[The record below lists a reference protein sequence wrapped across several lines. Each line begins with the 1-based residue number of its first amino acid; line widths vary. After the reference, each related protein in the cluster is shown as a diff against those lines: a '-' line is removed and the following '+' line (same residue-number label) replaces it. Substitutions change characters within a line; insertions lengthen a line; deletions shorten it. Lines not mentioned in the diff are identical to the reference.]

1 MNKTAI
7 KNFAVWA
14 RNKLIADITYKA
26 GLIGV
31 SEKGIAQPLPQSTK
45 DLQFFDIGTK
55 DYAQVAGSDI
65 EQRNALVRAIQDK
78 ERTSDYKT
86 AFKAVVEEVAYTWFN
101 RLIAIRF
108 MEVNE
113 YLPSRIR
120 VLSSENPAK
129 NEPDFVTTPF
139 DTDMEFTMAEQ
150 DRIMQLKDE
159 NKLDELFRMLFIKQ
173 CNKLHEIL
181 PELFEET
188 NNYTE
193 LLLSISFTDNE
204 GIVYHLVHDISEDDF
219 NIEKEGQVEIIGW
232 MYQLYNIEP
241 KATVFSKPK
250 GTKISKDE
258 VPAATQLFTPDWIV
272 RYMVE
277 NSLGRIWIEGHP
289 SDTLKENW
297 NYYLEKADQE
307 ENVRA
312 KLEQIRAEYRNL
324 NPEDIK
330 VIDPCMGSGH
340 ILVYCFDVLMQIY
353 ESQGYTQRDAVQ
365 SILENNLYGL
375 DIDKRAAQLA
385 YFAVM
390 MKARQYDRRILT
402 RGVTPHVLTIEES
415 NSLNRQHIKYFGSH
429 LSPVE
434 QSNAK
439 KELSTLVAMFE
450 DAKEYGSILKI
461 HSLDWALLER
471 CISDCDISGQMSLDS
486 IGIDET
492 QCFLQKLVAQGRML
506 TRQYDVVSTNPPY
519 MTVSAGSAKL
529 NKYVKDN
536 YPDSKT
542 DLFAVFI
549 EKCRGM
555 TKKNGY
561 QAMITM
567 HSWMFLSSYEKL
579 REKLLY
585 TITTNMI
592 HLGARAFEE
601 ISGEVVQTTAFVMCN
616 TYVEGYK
623 GSYYR
628 LTEPNTQHGKE
639 DMFLRR
645 ENVFITKQEHFK
657 KIPGTPIAYWA
668 NDEVIRSFEWTP
680 LDELFKSRQ
689 GLACGDVN
697 RFRRD
702 WYEVCYDDIDF
713 AAKSTEDFHSN
724 GKKYA
729 PINDGGE
736 YRKWFGNNKPVLRFD
751 KMNYDVLLTMGNH
764 LPSREMYFQPG
775 ITWTAITTKRL
786 SLRYFENGYLFSNG
800 GMAIF
805 GEEKKIKA
813 LCALLN
819 SSVITDIL
827 SSLNESLNYNKGDIA
842 RLPINNEIFNNDE
855 LVNLVDECIYLS
867 KEDWDESETSWDF
880 RRNPLVGGK
889 KE

>member
-31 SEKGIAQPLPQSTK
+31 SEKGIAQPLPQSSK

-65 EQRNALVRAIQDK
+65 EQRNALVRAIQEK

-86 AFKAVVEEVAYTWFN
+86 AFKAVIEEVAYTWFN

-150 DRIMQLKDE
+150 DKIMQLKDE

-188 NNYTE
+188 NHYTE
-193 LLLSISFTDNE
+193 LLLSISFTDKD
-204 GIVYHLVHDISEDDF
+204 GIVYHLVHDIPEDDF
-219 NIEKEGQVEIIGW
+219 NVDKEGQIEIIGW
-232 MYQLYNIEP
+232 MYQFYNIEP
-241 KATVFSKPK
+241 KAVVFSKPK
-250 GTKISKDE
+250 GTKITKE
-258 VPAATQLFTPDWIV
+258 EIPAATQLFTPDWIV

-277 NSLGRIWIEGHP
+277 NSLGRLWVEGHP
-289 SDTLKENW
+289 GGNLKENW
-297 NYYLEKADQE
+297 KYYLEETEQE
-307 ENVRA
+307 AGVQVQ
-312 KLEQIRAEYRNL
+312 LEQIRAEYRNL

-353 ESQGYTQRDAVQ
+353 ESQGYTQRDAAQ
-365 SILENNLYGL
+365 SILENNLFGL

-390 MKARQYDRRILT
+390 MKARQYDRRIFT
-402 RGVTPHVLTIEES
+402 REIKPHVYAIEES
-415 NSLNRQHIKYFGSH
+415 NLIKRNQLKFFGTKLLSSENNKAKREIASLLDEY
-429 LSPVE
+429 L
-434 QSNAK
+434 
-439 KELSTLVAMFE
+439 
-450 DAKEYGSILKI
+450 DAKEYGSILNIGKY
-461 HSLDWALLER
+461 DWELLNRYVE
-471 CISDCDISGQMSLDS
+471 DLNDAGQMSFDTVGLDT
-486 IGIDET
+486 T
-492 QCFLQKLVAQGRML
+492 QELLRIIVRQGQIMSQK
-506 TRQYDVVSTNPPY
+506 YNVVVTNPPY
-519 MTVSAGSAKL
+519 LTVSAGSAKL

-536 YPDSKT
+536 YPDSKA
-542 DLFAVFI
+542 DMFSVFI
-549 EKCRGM
+549 ERCQEM
-555 TKKNGY
+555 TKPY
-561 QAMITM
+561 CFQAMITM
-567 HSWMFLSSYEKL
+567 QSWMFLSSYEKL
-579 REKLLY
+579 REKLVLKD
-585 TITTNMI
+585 TINMV

-601 ISGEVVQTTAFVMCN
+601 ISGEVVQTTSFVLRNCHSPN
-616 TYVEGYK
+616 YK
-623 GSYYR
+623 GTYCR
-628 LTEPNTQHGKE
+628 LTEPTSQQGKE
-639 DMFLRR
+639 DMFLRS
-645 ENVFITKQEHFK
+645 ENRYETIQSHFS

-668 NDEVIRSFEWTP
+668 SEDVIRSFEWTP
-680 LDELFKSRQ
+680 LDNVFKSRQ

-702 WYEVCYDDIDF
+702 WYEVNYSEIDF
-713 AAKSTEDFHSN
+713 NAKSTEEFHN
-724 GKKYA
+724 RGKKYA

-736 YRKWFGNNKPVLRFD
+736 YRKWYGNNRPVLRYD
-751 KMNYDVLLTMGNH
+751 KKSYDVLLTMGNH
-764 LPSREMYFQPG
+764 LPSREMYFNKG

-786 SLRYFENGYLFSNG
+786 SLRYFDNGYLFSNG

-805 GEEKKIKA
+805 GSEKKLKA

-819 SSVITDIL
+819 STVITEIL

-842 RLPINNEIFNNDE
+842 RLPICDEIFESDE
-855 LVNLVDECIYLS
+855 LIRLVEKCIELS
-867 KEDWDESETSWDF
+867 KEDWDEVETSWDF
-880 RRNPLVGGK
+880 ERNPLVGGK
-889 KE
+889 I